1 MYTTT
6 TISILL
12 LYAYYNCIT
21 CVNVGVFLHVG
32 LLVEPFPTILARV
45 GPRVRVYEEVRGQ
58 GGAPLEGLAALLAR
72 ERLLAVVNRSVGE
85 TTAGESLKRQNYVTE
100 I

>member
-1 MYTTT
+1 M
-6 TISILL
+6 
-12 LYAYYNCIT
+12 
-21 CVNVGVFLHVG
+21 NVGVFLHVG
-32 LLVEPFPTILARV
+32 LLVEPLSAVLARV
-45 GPRVRVYEEVRGQ
+45 RPRVRVDEEVRRQ
-58 GGAPLEGLAALLAR
+58 RGAPLEGLAALLAR